1 MDMNKK
7 FQIFI
12 SSTYTDLVKA
22 RSKTSE
28 IILSMYQFP
37 IGMEMF
43 SAGNSDQ
50 WTLIK
55 RTIDISDYYL
65 LLIGHR
71 YGSLTEEGISYTEKE
86 YNYACEKGI
95 PIMAFIRNR
104 DVATR
109 PSERESDQIKVS
121 KLNSFIEKAKK
132 SRVCDF
138 WETEEDLAS
147 MIPVALM
154 KQFVETPRQGW
165 VRADQSF
172 SDEKQKVDLEQT
184 NLEKQIINYLDDKR
198 REGLVKGTLYGYQ
211 LELKLFLEFAKE
223 DTVSVMDTTYIKEF
237 LRFRQDN
244 YAVKSNSSMEKI
256 RAILNSFFEWLVS
269 ENLIEKNPVSK
280 VKGYRYDPANNDPL
294 ETEEIKEIKGACQT
308 LRERALIETLLS
320 TGCKLNEFVNITL
333 KYIDWSNNTI
343 QLSGMSTRNRPVL
356 LSTEAKKHLQSY
368 LEVRIGNSDY
378 VFLSVKKPYAPLS
391 IRGVQREINEIVA
404 RTSITKKVSAKTFR
418 NTFSKNMLEEGYPM
432 NFVQALLG
440 NKEYRNT
447 SETNIKLTNDNIKRT
462 RGLIKGD

>member
-109 PSERESDQIKVS
+109 PSERES
-121 KLNSFIEKAKK
+121 
-132 SRVCDF
+132 
-138 WETEEDLAS
+138 
-147 MIPVALM
+147 
-154 KQFVETPRQGW
+154 
-165 VRADQSF
+165 AD
-172 SDEKQKVDLEQT
+172 
-184 NLEKQIINYLDDKR
+184 
-198 REGLVKGTLYGYQ
+198 KG
-211 LELKLFLEFAKE
+211 K
-223 DTVSVMDTTYIKEF
+223 
-237 LRFRQDN
+237 
-244 YAVKSNSSMEKI
+244 
-256 RAILNSFFEWLVS
+256 
-269 ENLIEKNPVSK
+269 
-280 VKGYRYDPANNDPL
+280 
-294 ETEEIKEIKGACQT
+294 
-308 LRERALIETLLS
+308 
-320 TGCKLNEFVNITL
+320 
-333 KYIDWSNNTI
+333 
-343 QLSGMSTRNRPVL
+343 
-356 LSTEAKKHLQSY
+356 
-368 LEVRIGNSDY
+368 
-378 VFLSVKKPYAPLS
+378 
-391 IRGVQREINEIVA
+391 
-404 RTSITKKVSAKTFR
+404 
-418 NTFSKNMLEEGYPM
+418 
-432 NFVQALLG
+432 
-440 NKEYRNT
+440 
-447 SETNIKLTNDNIKRT
+447 
-462 RGLIKGD
+462 